1 MDREDNGIEE
11 DIVVEVKVVERERE
25 GMVLT
30 RHWTDD
36 GVVTSR

>member
-1 MDREDNGIEE
+1 MDREDNGMEE

-25 GMVLT
+25 GMVLA